1 MQKNAGK
8 GKKNMKIFYVTDDS
22 YSKEVEEYD
31 GTVLID
37 FFADWCAPC
46 KMLSPIIE
54 DVAENVSDRV
64 KVCKVNVESETE
76 LAKKFGIMT
85 IPTLV
90 VMENGCVKNR
100 SVGVT
105 GKRAIMDM
113 LEQKR

>member
-1 MQKNAGK
+1 
-8 GKKNMKIFYVTDDS
+8 MKIFYVTDDS
-22 YSKEVEEYD
+22 YTKEIEDFD

-54 DVAENVSDRV
+54 DVAENVSDKV

-90 VMENGCVKNR
+90 VMENGSVKNR

-113 LEQKR
+113 LEQK

>member
-1 MQKNAGK
+1 
-8 GKKNMKIFYVTDDS
+8 MKIFYVTDDS
-22 YSKEVEEYD
+22 YSKEIENFD

-54 DVAENVSDRV
+54 DVAQDVSDKV
-64 KVCKVNVESETE
+64 KVCKVNVESETA
-76 LAKKFGIMT
+76 LAQKFGIMT

-90 VMENGCVKNR
+90 VMENGCIKNR